1 MNLTTMITALKKQL
15 LRLSRMLFLHNKIIF
30 VVVFLSG
37 LVYAML
43 SLNLI
48 LGMASDEDYRTKKLD
63 ESRSVRFD
71 KATIDKINQL
81 ESGSQQNTTALPTN
95 QRISPFSE

>member
-1 MNLTTMITALKKQL
+1 MKKQL
-15 LRLSRMLFLHNKIIF
+15 RRLSRALFVHNKIIF

-37 LVYAML
+37 LIYAML

-48 LGMASDEDYRTKKLD
+48 LGKASDEEYRSKKLD
-63 ESRSVRFD
+63 EARSVRFD
-71 KATIDKINQL
+71 KVTIDKINKL